1 VSEPILVVG
10 AGPVGLMAACEL
22 RRRGCDVRIVDCA
35 EVPTDKSKALG
46 VHARTL
52 ELLDSMGLVDRFLA
66 AGRPIHGTNAF
77 ADGKRI
83 VHVEFHDI
91 DSPFP
96 MVLSIP
102 QADTERLLRERLG
115 ELGVT
120 VERGLKLVTLAQD
133 DTGVTATLERPG
145 GARETTRVAWLLGC
159 DGAHSAVRHGL
170 GLSFDGVPYEERF
183 VLADVNLDCT
193 LPEDEVCA
201 YLAPDGL
208 AAFFPLPGGR
218 WRVILDA
225 PLDQPTVDD
234 VTRLLPA
241 RGVPPITIRETN
253 WIASFRIH
261 RRLVPHYRVGRCF
274 VAGDAAHIHSPV
286 GGQGMNTGMQDAFNL
301 AWKLALVVHGAA
313 RPSLLDSYEP
323 ERRPVA
329 AATLAGTDLAT
340 KVVTLRNPVAR
351 EVRNRLAGLLSSLEI
366 VQRRMLAQ
374 ASEVAIDYRAS
385 PIVDELRATVARAT
399 VGKRVGEG
407 PTLSDWMDFG
417 AAPHP
422 GDRAPDVR
430 VDDATS
436 MHALLRHTKS
446 TLLLFDGSAPT
457 PEGYANLVDI
467 ARRVRERWGA
477 HVEPVVVVPR
487 GERPSELPAAEHVVL
502 DAGKAM
508 HRRYGAGSE
517 CLYLVRP
524 DGYVGFRSQPAA
536 WKPLEAHLA
545 SIYV

>member
-22 RRRGCDVRIVDCA
+22 RRRGADVRIVDCA
-35 EVPTDKSKALG
+35 EMATDKSKALG

-66 AGRPIHGTNAF
+66 AGRQIHGTNAF

-91 DSPFP
+91 GSPFP
-96 MVLSIP
+96 FVLAIP
-102 QADTERLLRERLG
+102 QADTERLLRERLA
-115 ELGVT
+115 ELGGA
-120 VERGLKLVTLAQD
+120 VERGLKLAALAQD
-133 DTGVTATLERPG
+133 DAGVTATLERPG
-145 GARETTRVAWLLGC
+145 GERETARAAWLIGC

-183 VLADVNLDCT
+183 VLADVQMDCT
-193 LPEDEVCA
+193 LPEDEVSA

-208 AAFFPLPGGR
+208 AALFPLPGGR
-218 WRVILDA
+218 WRVIVDA
-225 PLDQPTVDD
+225 PLEQPTADD
-234 VTRLLPA
+234 VLRLLGA
-241 RGVPPITIRETN
+241 RGVPPLAIRETN

-313 RPSLLDSYEP
+313 RPTLLDSYDA

-351 EVRNRLAGLLSSLEI
+351 EVRNRLAGFLSSLEV

-385 PIVDELRATVARAT
+385 PIVDEHRAPVARAT

-417 AAPHP
+417 GAPHA
-422 GDRAPDVR
+422 GDRVPDVR
-430 VDDATS
+430 ADDATS
-436 MHALLRHTKS
+436 LHTLLRHTKS

-457 PEGYANLVDI
+457 PEGYANLADI

-487 GERPSELPAAEHVVL
+487 ADRPSELPAQERVVL
-502 DAGKAM
+502 DASKAM

-536 WKPLEAHLA
+536 WKPLEEHLA
-545 SIYV
+545 SVFV